1 MANFNPL
8 SSTVSFDDL
17 LKANKQAFDQIFS
30 AQTKELGLLGA
41 NHRMAR
47 FVSTACRLLRF
58 SNLDEKIETEN
69 QAVLALARKRQ
80 RVS

>member
-1 MANFNPL
+1 MTNFNPL

-41 NHRMAR
+41 NHRPPA
-47 FVSTACRLLRF
+47 TADLTSASLT
-58 SNLDEKIETEN
+58 SEAAG
-69 QAVLALARKRQ
+69 Q
-80 RVS
+80 